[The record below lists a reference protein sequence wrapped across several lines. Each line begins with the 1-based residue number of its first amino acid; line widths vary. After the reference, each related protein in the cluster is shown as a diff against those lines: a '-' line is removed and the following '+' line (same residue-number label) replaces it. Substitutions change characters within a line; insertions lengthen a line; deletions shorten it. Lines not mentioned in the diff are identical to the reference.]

1 MQNCS
6 SNQNALLFLSPFT
19 RHKSNTHTHKKIP
32 NLKGLIANVQ
42 NICNLI
48 GLEEYN
54 FDRIVLLASILYS
67 LTKNNNIRMMWQG
80 EIEIY

>member
-1 MQNCS
+1 MSKKTLPKQNFR
-6 SNQNALLFLSPFT
+6 LLIVTPLS
-19 RHKSNTHTHKKIP
+19 
-32 NLKGLIANVQ
+32 KGLIANVQ

-67 LTKNNNIRMMWQG
+67 LTKNNNIRMLWQG